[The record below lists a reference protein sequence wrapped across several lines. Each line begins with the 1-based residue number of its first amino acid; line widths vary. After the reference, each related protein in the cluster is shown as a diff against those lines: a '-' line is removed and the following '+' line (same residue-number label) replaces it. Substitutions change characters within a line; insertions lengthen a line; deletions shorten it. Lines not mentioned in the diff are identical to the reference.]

1 MDESVVMV
9 SGVLK
14 EVGIDNAQGD
24 TPLLVGYI
32 RVDVPCSYD
41 MENGE
46 QEYSHKNRHGHP
58 VLHQVGKERYEQKYG
73 SRMLQ
78 ELLSGIH
85 GVDECDSRES
95 YESQDEN
102 EFALV
107 HFSTSHLSYLCKRR
121 HIRYQISTPTVSDD
135 G

>member
-46 QEYSHKNRHGHP
+46 QEYSHKSRHGHP
-58 VLHQVGKERYEQKYG
+58 VLHQVGNERYEKEYG

-78 ELLSGIH
+78 ELFSGIY
-85 GVDECDSRES
+85 GVDEGDSREHQKCYDE
-95 YESQDEN
+95 YEFS
-102 EFALV
+102 LV
-107 HFSTSHLSYLCKRR
+107 HFPTNHLSFLCKRR
-121 HIRYQISTPTVSDD
+121 HIRYQISTPTVNDD

>member
-46 QEYSHKNRHGHP
+46 QEYSHKSRHGHP
-58 VLHQVGKERYEQKYG
+58 VLHQVGKERYEQEYG

-85 GVDECDSRES
+85 GVDECDSRERQEC
-95 YESQDEN
+95 YDEYK
-102 EFALV
+102 FSFV
-107 HFSTSHLSYLCKRR
+107 HFSIICLSY
-121 HIRYQISTPTVSDD
+121 VSDGTSD
-135 G
+135 TRYPLRR

>member
-1 MDESVVMV
+1 MIAC
-9 SGVLK
+9 VLK

-24 TPLLVGYI
+24 TPILVGYI

-46 QEYSHKNRHGHP
+46 QEYSHKSRHGHP
-58 VLHQVGKERYEQKYG
+58 VLHQVGKERYEQEYG

-78 ELLSGIH
+78 ELLMRVH
-85 GVDECDSRES
+85 RVDEGGSRERQECYDE
-95 YESQDEN
+95 YE
-102 EFALV
+102 FRLV
-107 HFSTSHLSYLCKRR
+107 HITNDHLSFLCKRR
-121 HIRYQISTPTVSDD
+121 HIRYQISTPTVNDD